1 MKLLRIALVLTAIV
15 GLTPSALADTGVVT
29 STPTSTPTGVS
40 TSLWQA
46 YQDVAIAPSSTFPY
60 QAVTNFALDPTPRN
74 DKWYAAPNVIVTGAP
89 NSKDLQNLKDF
100 TASVAQ
106 SCTGMVPTYQTQ
118 IQTVITVAS
127 RGRVSTITTTT
138 PNTYL
143 MNFYYVPTAAFHK
156 VSSALVALPGS
167 ATDAAI
173 FNYDSAGN
181 IYGTKSLLSTDQ
193 ASQATR
199 DLATKHYLLQA
210 LGLFG
215 TTTNTSSNA
224 FLAGNTT
231 WDGTLSDFDR
241 ELISLHCSTAVPSY
255 RTAPEIA
262 ASITRESSSIK
273 VVRPTDTYN
282 VLGTATE
289 TTAHFVISAPSIDNQ
304 IKEGVENLAYSVVD
318 DSGTTI
324 DSGTLKV
331 STELFRASWTL
342 DYKNLN
348 PYTTYTATV
357 NPENSAGLGATT
369 TYGLFTWSYG
379 NL

>member
-1 MKLLRIALVLTAIV
+1 MKSLRIALAVSAIV
-15 GLTPSALADTGVVT
+15 GLTPPAIADTGV
-29 STPTSTPTGVS
+29 SAALPTGVS
-40 TSLWQA
+40 ASLWQA
-46 YQDVAIAPSSTFPY
+46 YQDVAIAPSATFPY

-89 NSKDLQNLKDF
+89 NAKDLQNLKDF
-100 TASVAQ
+100 TATVAQ
-106 SCTGMVPTYQTQ
+106 SCTGMSPTYQTQ
-118 IQTVITVAS
+118 IQTVTTVAS
-127 RGRVSTITTTT
+127 RGRVSTVTTTT

-156 VSSALVALPGS
+156 VSSALITLPAT

-181 IYGTKSLLSTDQ
+181 IYGTKSLLSSDQ
-193 ASQATR
+193 ATQATR

-215 TTTNTSSNA
+215 TTTNKSANA
-224 FLAGNTT
+224 FLAGNTA
-231 WDGTLSDFDR
+231 WDGELSDFDR
-241 ELISLHCSTAVPSY
+241 ELISLHCSTSVPSY

-262 ASITRESSSIK
+262 DSITREVSAIK
-273 VVRPTDTYN
+273 VVKPTDTYKI
-282 VLGTATE
+282 LGTATD

-304 IKEGVENLAYSVVD
+304 IIQGIDHLSYSVTD
-318 DSGTTI
+318 DSGATLAQG
-324 DSGTLKV
+324 DLKV
-331 STELFRASWTL
+331 SGELFRASWTL

-348 PYTTYTATV
+348 PYTTYTVSVAPV
-357 NPENSAGLGATT
+357 NSGGFGATT
-369 TYGLFTWSYG
+369 SYDLFTWNYG